1 VAGGNATACTL
12 GWCQEMKAASAQ
24 GLAAFLLVLRTIAL
38 FVIAIVQSFTGAAY
52 FSHNFVR
59 NQSSQPC
66 QHGHTQQF
74 NQHRFTLSGVPPFLS
89 YDRYKVAG
97 VRQQAMAN
105 MQNRRQSRHDPSLTR
120 IFYLLLQCDTRAFLR
135 VTLAAQFMTCLFKLS

>member
-1 VAGGNATACTL
+1 
-12 GWCQEMKAASAQ
+12 M
-24 GLAAFLLVLRTIAL
+24 L

-97 VRQQAMAN
+97 VRRQAMAN
-105 MQNRRQSRHDPSLTR
+105 MQKTAANHDMIPAWQEFFICRYS
-120 IFYLLLQCDTRAFLR
+120 
-135 VTLAAQFMTCLFKLS
+135 VTPGRFSG